1 MVPLLASSMPGA
13 GRPFALSS
21 IAFILL
27 FVVLLTLRVKL
38 ARQQNTLDN
47 LYLAQEDR

>member
-21 IAFILL
+21 VAFVLL

-38 ARQQNTLDN
+38 ALQQKALDN
-47 LYLAQEDR
+47 LYVAQED